1 MEAKPEGSV
10 HSIFARSNRQSTT
23 YLTKTLED
31 RQQACRRKYAHVWVR
46 LALLV
51 LLALP
56 CTVAGLPVCL
66 VFQSFKVL

>member
-10 HSIFARSNRQSTT
+10 YSIFARSNCQST

-31 RQQACRRKYAHVWVR
+31 RQQACRRKYAHVWVWWAR
-46 LALLV
+46 LV
-51 LLALP
+51 LLAMP
-56 CTVAGLPVCL
+56 GSVAGLPVCL